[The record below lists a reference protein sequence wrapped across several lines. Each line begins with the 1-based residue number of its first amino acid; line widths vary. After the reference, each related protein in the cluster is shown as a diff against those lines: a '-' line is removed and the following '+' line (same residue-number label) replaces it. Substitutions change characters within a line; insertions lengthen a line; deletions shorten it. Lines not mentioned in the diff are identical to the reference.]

1 MSMEIKPLS
10 DAEHF
15 EEFTN
20 LRNAARTAELK
31 AWEDSEDSEDSAET
45 AEPKSMQPEE
55 GKTEIVAD
63 PVTAETKVQEVP
75 AKASVEDQI
84 KALRA
89 KGKHA
94 QANKLMAED
103 AAEQAAR
110 PHREEAEK
118 LRKELEG
125 LRTRPAEPKPT
136 TQAVPAQAKPS
147 ADAGDPEP
155 QPTEDKYAGADGY
168 LKYQRDLTRW
178 DVRQENRAIEQ
189 KKQDASIGEKI
200 TQKWNAA
207 KGKYPDFEAATHPNT
222 GLIPTNPMKQ
232 FIIEHDLGMD
242 VLYQLGKDLP
252 EFSRISQLT
261 PVMQMAELGYM
272 ARLIATPPPAQASTP
287 EKQLKPAV
295 SKASTPPR
303 VLGGANASEP
313 KPLSE
318 AQTFEDF
325 QRRRTALKA
334 S

>member
-1 MSMEIKPLS
+1 MEEIKPLS

-20 LRNAARTAELK
+20 LRNAARA
-31 AWEDSEDSEDSAET
+31 ASAET
-45 AEPKSMQPEE
+45 AEPKSTQPEE

-63 PVTAETKVQEVP
+63 PVAAETTVQEVP
-75 AKASVEDQI
+75 AEASVEDQI
-84 KALRA
+84 KALR
-89 KGKHA
+89 KA
-94 QANKLMAED
+94 QRHKAANELMVK
-103 AAEQAAR
+103 AATQAANER
-110 PHREEAEK
+110 AEK
-118 LRKELEG
+118 AERELEAVK
-125 LRTRPAEPKPT
+125 RQPAVEQKLP
-136 TQAVPAQAKPS
+136 AKPVTE
-147 ADAGDPEP
+147 AKTAIGDDPEP